1 MSAPPSGGPG
11 QRNTSN
17 EAVRPTQT
25 GTEAP
30 WQWVPAKR
38 SRQAAELRGEDW
50 DVPVVNV
57 QELRDGDAAGVAI
70 ASRSEAKKAIGDGK
84 KHAARAVVVL
94 GAVQELAGHAGQTCP
109 IVVRRGTRIETTTG
123 TVFQMGEKEVGSK
136 LTWKRVAMPGGD
148 QVQSSSHIGSR
159 QTSTHFGGLQRLSI
173 CVPRQHTTA
182 SEWGEA
188 TTNLRAYLGQFASEL
203 GVSKGD
209 VLITGV
215 ETRGRAED
223 PARSLGALMRV
234 PQEQAKKLEAASG
247 HRGVFVVPKLDAG
260 TVVWLTAGTTLAE
273 AKDLANSLPTQVQR
287 LAVNRRGLGLRVT
300 AGAEEEVRSAVGE
313 RSAPRV
319 SGKTWDVFG
328 FSKQTMAAQVEEFLG
343 KAGWEGVTTI
353 KVIPKRGKALA
364 VVRGP
369 DPPAWVF
376 GITDSDLRIDVS
388 TARPIAEAEQRW
400 VQAPAQEKRQDPA
413 ETGTA
418 REREKYTWAEFLS
431 CYGRKQGRA
440 LWRESAKQPHT
451 EEGSPKGSEGGKGGK
466 RDGTGKGGKGGKGSS
481 GGCPIQWATGTEQPA
496 APEQTGGATEM
507 AQLRAQLKEAM
518 RQIEELTRQLAEVQ
532 AKQLGTRKSPSPRR
546 GPSTDNEEDKKKKKN
561 TKEAKQEDQ
570 RTGTKKRARSGTE
583 SASRERSETKPPAKI
598 HSSAAATTKKPD
610 RQSTLVGFMSTA
622 AK

>member
-38 SRQAAELRGEDW
+38 SRQAAELRDEDW

-203 GVSKGD
+203 GVSEGD

-328 FSKQTMAAQVEEFLG
+328 FPKQTTAAQVEGFLR
-343 KAGWEGVTTI
+343 KAGWEGVTMI

-376 GITDSDLRIDVS
+376 SITDSDLRIDVS

-400 VQAPAQEKRQDPA
+400 VQTPAQEKRQDPA
-413 ETGTA
+413 EAGSA
-418 REREKYTWAEFLS
+418 RERERYTWAEFLA
-431 CYGRKQGRA
+431 CYGKKRGRA
-440 LWRESAKQPHT
+440 LWRESTGQPSA
-451 EEGSPKGSEGGKGGK
+451 EESRPSGSKGGK
-466 RDGTGKGGKGGKGSS
+466 ERKENGTEKGGKGGKG
-481 GGCPIQWATGTEQPA
+481 GGGGSPAAWTAHPA
-496 APEQTGGATEM
+496 APEQNHDATEM
-507 AQLRAQLKEAM
+507 AQLRAQLSEALQ
-518 RQIEELTRQLAEVQ
+518 RIEALSRQLEEVQ
-532 AKQLGTRKSPSPRR
+532 AKQVGVRKSPSPRR
-546 GPSTDNEEDKKKKKN
+546 EPSMDNDEDKKKKKPAD
-561 TKEAKQEDQ
+561 AKQEG
-570 RTGTKKRARSGTE
+570 RKTGTKKRARSGTE
-583 SASRERSETKPPAKI
+583 SASRERSETKPPAKM
-598 HSSAAATTKKPD
+598 HSAASTSAKKPD
-610 RQSTLVGFMSTA
+610 RQSTLVGFMSSA

>member
-1 MSAPPSGGPG
+1 MA
-11 QRNTSN
+11 
-17 EAVRPTQT
+17 
-25 GTEAP
+25 
-30 WQWVPAKR
+30 
-38 SRQAAELRGEDW
+38 AAELRGEDW

-94 GAVQELAGHAGQTCP
+94 GALELAGHAGQTCP

-123 TVFQMGEKEVGSK
+123 TPSIHNPFRRPSEAVDMCPSPAHDGN
-136 LTWKRVAMPGGD
+136 RV
-148 QVQSSSHIGSR
+148 
-159 QTSTHFGGLQRLSI
+159 
-173 CVPRQHTTA
+173 
-182 SEWGEA
+182 GEA
-188 TTNLRAYLGQFASEL
+188 TANLRAYLGQVASEL

-247 HRGVFVVPKLDAG
+247 HRGVFVVPKMDAG

-328 FSKQTMAAQVEEFLG
+328 FPKQTTAAQVEGFLR
-343 KAGWEGVTTI
+343 KAGWEGVTMI

-376 GITDSDLRIDVS
+376 SITDSDLRIDVS

-400 VQAPAQEKRQDPA
+400 VQTPAQEKRQDPA
-413 ETGTA
+413 EAGSA
-418 REREKYTWAEFLS
+418 RERERYTWAEFLA
-431 CYGRKQGRA
+431 CYGKKRGRA
-440 LWRESAKQPHT
+440 LWRESTGQPSA
-451 EEGSPKGSEGGKGGK
+451 EESRPSGSKGGK
-466 RDGTGKGGKGGKGSS
+466 ERKENGTEKGGKGGKG
-481 GGCPIQWATGTEQPA
+481 GGGGSPAAWTAHPA
-496 APEQTGGATEM
+496 APEQNHDATEM
-507 AQLRAQLKEAM
+507 AQLRAQLSEALQ
-518 RQIEELTRQLAEVQ
+518 RIEALSRQLEEVQ
-532 AKQLGTRKSPSPRR
+532 AKQVGVRKSPSPRR
-546 GPSTDNEEDKKKKKN
+546 EPSMDNDEDKKKKKPAD
-561 TKEAKQEDQ
+561 AKQEG
-570 RTGTKKRARSGTE
+570 RKTGTKKRARSGTE
-583 SASRERSETKPPAKI
+583 SASRERSETKPPAKM
-598 HSSAAATTKKPD
+598 HSAASTSAKKPD
-610 RQSTLVGFMSTA
+610 RQSTLVGFMSSA